1 MNPNLTC
8 ITLAVRSL
16 PKSLRFYQALGYK
29 AGFKSPEVIF
39 FQLNSSVLALYDAK
53 LYNADLKRKA
63 SASKAA
69 GAISLALNLP
79 SKKAVD
85 AVFAKAR
92 KAGAKVV
99 RAPHAAVWGGYTS
112 YFTDP
117 DGHAWELAWN
127 PHWKL
132 DKKGAV
138 RLK

>member
-1 MNPNLTC
+1 MNPNITC

-16 PKSLRFYQALGYK
+16 PKALRFYRALGYK
-29 AGFKSPEVIF
+29 AGFTTPEVAFI
-39 FQLNSSVLALYDAK
+39 QLNASVLSLYDAK

-63 SASKAA
+63 TASKAA
-69 GAISLALNLP
+69 GAINLAINLP
-79 SKKAVD
+79 SKRAVD
-85 AVFAKAR
+85 AFFAKAK
-92 KAGAKVV
+92 KAGAKAI
-99 RAPHAAVWGGYTS
+99 RAPHDAVWGGYTS

-132 DKKGAV
+132 DKKGGV